1 MNTKLLFLRQ
11 RDKIAQIDTKL
22 TSLKL
27 HITKHKECQ
36 KKEVSNVK
44 ETILLRH
51 INRSGKCGVN
61 LFQRTT
67 NVLKQK
73 LSLNKLT
80 LKGGWIEMLANS
92 SKMLN

>member
-1 MNTKLLFLRQ
+1 MNTTLLFLRQ
-11 RDKIAQIDTKL
+11 RDKIAQIDTTL
-22 TSLKL
+22 TYEAQGMS
-27 HITKHKECQ
+27 E
-36 KKEVSNVK
+36 EVSNVK

-51 INRSGKCGVN
+51 INRSESVGSI
-61 LFQRTT
+61 FFMRTT

>member
-1 MNTKLLFLRQ
+1 MNTTLLFLRQ

-27 HITKHKECQ
+27 NITKHKECQ

-61 LFQRTT
+61 LFHE
-67 NVLKQK
+67 NDKCLKTEIIT
-73 LSLNKLT
+73 S
-80 LKGGWIEMLANS
+80 
-92 SKMLN
+92 